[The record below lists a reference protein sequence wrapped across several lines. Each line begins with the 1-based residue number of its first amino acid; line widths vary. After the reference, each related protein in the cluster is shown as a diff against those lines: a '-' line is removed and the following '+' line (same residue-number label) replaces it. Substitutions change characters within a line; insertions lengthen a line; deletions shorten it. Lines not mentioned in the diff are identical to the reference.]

1 MKTLITNIKQLV
13 QVEKEPRSWVAGKDM
28 AHLECIENAYL
39 LVEDQKIAAFGKM
52 ETLNKESLKRD

>member
-13 QVEKEPRSWVAGKDM
+13 QVEKEPRTWVAGKDM

-39 LVEDQKIAAFGKM
+39 LVENRCFRKNGDF
-52 ETLNKESLKRD
+52 E